1 MSEISATKVN
11 SICWVKEMWSFIQRK
26 LRPILYDPVVGKA
39 MVICKF
45 PEVQNLAKRSNFS
58 HVSFSFPAE
67 GNVKLFV
74 VLGLHQTSIHLFI
87 HKVCYI

>member
-1 MSEISATKVN
+1 
-11 SICWVKEMWSFIQRK
+11 MWSFIQRN
-26 LRPILYDPVVGKA
+26 LRPTLYDPVVGKA
-39 MVICKF
+39 IVICKF

-74 VLGLHQTSIHLFI
+74 VNN
-87 HKVCYI
+87 HKK

>member
-1 MSEISATKVN
+1 MILMKCVGVQR
-11 SICWVKEMWSFIQRK
+11 VKEMWSFIQRK
-26 LRPILYDPVVGKA
+26 LRPILYNLVVRKA

-58 HVSFSFPAE
+58 HVFFSFPAE

-74 VLGLHQTSIHLFI
+74 VVVTT
-87 HKVCYI
+87 VV